1 MLNKKD
7 GVLLWCLRARSLW
20 EESDVHPSGT
30 TTRKK
35 DSARSILPLS
45 QKWPFLSFK
54 VHCLIWTLLN
64 VEFSMFPFFYAVHK
78 TFNLICRTLSLPCIP
93 INCHQISFCACFK
106 VPLSLRL
113 RTCKGRVIPRHIGM
127 SFLPPFSS
135 GFDYT
140 CSNNCSFESI

>member
-1 MLNKKD
+1 MPQGQVTLGGEQCAPFRNYYQEERLRTINSSSFPNVTIF
-7 GVLLWCLRARSLW
+7 VLQRALF
-20 EESDVHPSGT
+20 DL
-30 TTRKK
+30 
-35 DSARSILPLS
+35 DSVKCGIFYVPL
-45 QKWPFLSFK
+45 
-54 VHCLIWTLLN
+54 
-64 VEFSMFPFFYAVHK
+64 FYAVHK

-113 RTCKGRVIPRHIGM
+113 RTCKGRVIPRHIGI

>member
-1 MLNKKD
+1 MVPQGQVTLGGEQCAPFRNYYQEERLCTINSSSFPNVTIF
-7 GVLLWCLRARSLW
+7 VLQRALF
-20 EESDVHPSGT
+20 DL
-30 TTRKK
+30 
-35 DSARSILPLS
+35 DSVKCGIFYVPL
-45 QKWPFLSFK
+45 
-54 VHCLIWTLLN
+54 
-64 VEFSMFPFFYAVHK
+64 FYAVHK

-106 VPLSLRL
+106 VSLSLRL
-113 RTCKGRVIPRHIGM
+113 RTCKRRVIPSHIGI